1 MAQPDLTS
9 HHVNY
14 LIWRYLQESGHGDAA
29 VSLQRAWYPDPQTLP
44 FAPYIKTHAL
54 VSLVQK
60 GLQYHELETSLDK
73 EGNRI
78 TISPSDYF
86 FGPERLENGLVGSR
100 EPVGTDQSASPSQ
113 VARDRPVN
121 GHAEPGR
128 QIRKDDD
135 SDESMEDKAQTE
147 SQPGSPNPMD
157 GDGDVSMAEEIP
169 EPPVTLEN
177 GDSSGI
183 QIAPAKTVDLTPDTA
198 LLDVENHV
206 SQALWR
212 PRDPTTVVVA
222 GHEFCSLW
230 KLSGSAEPVE
240 KKIVEYKKGNTA
252 VSNVTWDAIGE
263 KLAVATSTNE
273 KGTITMYNTNGDA
286 VDLLPEIPRIITGLH
301 WSDVSSQLVVVGSN
315 DNISELA
322 LWDDDRRPDAFPPAQ
337 VIQDHIYTVS
347 WCGRNQIFASG
358 EGAIYQCEVDQ
369 SIRLLNTFS
378 SRDKTTWDFLQCAQ
392 TALGP
397 VALAASGP
405 ASSIWIPTHQI
416 SIPNAHPEQ
425 ITGLEIRPQS
435 NSQRISFASFSQ
447 GGKAKVW
454 QVDLET
460 RDYHCIHQFS
470 LGPSPSNNA
479 LTGCFSP
486 DGYALAAA
494 SKDRICIWNVERGGE
509 PISTW
514 TAPQTEVKKEDPDRP
529 LNGHN
534 GLPTPD
540 SPSYWP
546 LAWDADGKRLAYGLN
561 KKVQSLKWIPRPV
574 DAPSPVPRLTNIPF
588 RLQS

>member
-60 GLQYHELETSLDK
+60 GLQYHKLETSLDK

-78 TISPSDYF
+78 TLSPSDYF
-86 FGPERLENGLVGSR
+86 FGPERLENGLVGIR
-100 EPVGTDQSASPSQ
+100 DAVGTDQPESPSH

-128 QIRKDDD
+128 QIRKDEED

-147 SQPGSPNPMD
+147 SQPGSPSHMD
-157 GDGDVSMAEEIP
+157 GDGDVSMAEEVP

-198 LLDVENHV
+198 LLDVENYV
-206 SQALWR
+206 TQALWR
-212 PRDPTTVVVA
+212 PRDSTTVVAA
-222 GHEFCSLW
+222 GQDFCSIW
-230 KLSGSAEPVE
+230 KLPLSSEPVE
-240 KKIVEYKKGNTA
+240 RKIVEFKKGNTT
-252 VSNVTWDAIGE
+252 VSNVAWDAIGE

-273 KGTITMYNTNGDA
+273 KGSITMYNTKGDA

-301 WSDVSSQLVVVGSN
+301 WSDVSAQLVVVGSS

-322 LWDDDRRPDAFPPAQ
+322 LWDDDRRPDALPPPQ
-337 VIQDHIYTVS
+337 VIEDHLYTVS
-347 WCGRNQIFASG
+347 WCGRGQIFASG
-358 EGAIYQCEVDQ
+358 EGAVYQCEVDH

-378 SRDKTTWDFLQCAQ
+378 SRDKTTWDFLRCIQ
-392 TALGP
+392 TGLNP
-397 VALAASGP
+397 VAIAASGP

-435 NSQRISFASFSQ
+435 NPQRIIFASFSQ
-447 GGKAKVW
+447 GGKVKVW
-454 QVDLET
+454 QVDLESK
-460 RDYHCIHQFS
+460 DYHCIHQFS

-494 SKDRICIWNVERGGE
+494 SKDRLSIWNVERGGE

-514 TAPQTEVKKEDPDRP
+514 TAPQSEVKKEDPDRP
-529 LNGHN
+529 INGHN
-534 GLPTPD
+534 GLSIPE

-546 LAWDADGKRLAYGLN
+546 LVWDADGKRLAYGLN
-561 KKVQSLKWIPRPV
+561 KKVRSLKWIPRPV
-574 DAPSPVPRLTNIPF
+574 DGPPSVP
-588 RLQS
+588 